1 MESIGGGGWVRMIG
15 EYSKRF
21 TEEMTD
27 TNYILLSLSLSLSL
41 SRAYLLSFF
50 INVYVSK
57 TTY

>member
-1 MESIGGGGWVRMIG
+1 MIG

-21 TEEMTD
+21 IEAMSD
-27 TNYILLSLSLSLSL
+27 TNYILSLTLSLSL
-41 SRAYLLSFF
+41 SRAFLLSFF

>member
-1 MESIGGGGWVRMIG
+1 MIG

-21 TEEMTD
+21 IEAMSD
-27 TNYILLSLSLSLSL
+27 TNYILSLTLSLSLSLSL
-41 SRAYLLSFF
+41 SRAFLLSFF